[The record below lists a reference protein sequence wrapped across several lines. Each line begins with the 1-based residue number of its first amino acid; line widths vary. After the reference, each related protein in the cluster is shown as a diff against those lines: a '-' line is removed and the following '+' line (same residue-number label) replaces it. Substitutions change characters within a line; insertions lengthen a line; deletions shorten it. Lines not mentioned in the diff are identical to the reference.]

1 MKILVLNGPNI
12 NLLGKREPDVYGKK
26 DYDALCEYIK
36 KEAVTIGVE
45 VDVMQN
51 NVEGELVNILH
62 DADENYDGVVM
73 NPGAYTHY
81 SIALKDAISGILVPV
96 VEVHLSNIHA
106 REEFRKT
113 SVTASSCVGQISG
126 FGFMSYIL
134 GITAVKDYISN
145 Q

>member
-26 DYDALCEYIK
+26 DYDALCEYVSKQAELMGIK
-36 KEAVTIGVE
+36 A
-45 VDVMQN
+45 DLMQN

-62 DADENYDGVVM
+62 EADSKYDGVVI

-81 SIALKDAISGILVPV
+81 SIALKDAISGISVPV

-113 SVTASSCVGQISG
+113 SVTASACIGQISG
-126 FGFMSYIL
+126 FGFTSYSL
-134 GITAVKDYISN
+134 GMTAVKDYISN